1 MPLSGGGAAPE
12 HNKGTA
18 DTGGDREES
27 LRRVFPAPPPPPT
40 APHPSTLIYFYL
52 FLAGSGALARRG
64 AAAPL

>member
-27 LRRVFPAPPPPPT
+27 LRRVFPAPPPPA

>member
-27 LRRVFPAPPPPPT
+27 LRRVFPAPPPA